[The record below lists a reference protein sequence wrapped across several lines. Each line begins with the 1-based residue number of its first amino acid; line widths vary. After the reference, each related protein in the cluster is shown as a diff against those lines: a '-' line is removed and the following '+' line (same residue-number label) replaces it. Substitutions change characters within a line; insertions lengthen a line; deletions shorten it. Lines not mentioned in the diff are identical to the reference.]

1 MFTSIKKTI
10 AVLDIGSSKIVSMVV
25 RPLNKDFEIIGVGKV
40 LSEGIKH
47 GIITDVKLARSA
59 IASAVYEAEK
69 MSEQPIDKVTVNVSN
84 SLTKSMLI
92 TIKTDF
98 SGNQILP
105 SDLKKLKE
113 IAFRK
118 VDLSKNEI
126 LVYKVLKHDL
136 DEMKDIIDPEF
147 MFANLLISYIH
158 IVTIPIKYL
167 INISSSL
174 LGCQLKISNFMISS
188 EASGIS
194 CLQDSETTA
203 GCVLIDIGG
212 GNADYVVYKEKKI
225 IETGVVPLG
234 GINITRDISEYFSIT
249 FEEAEKLKIL
259 HAGLKNVHPEEEKNV
274 QIRTTNG
281 NTSKQINKQ
290 MLNKVV
296 MARVSEIIEFVM
308 IRLREKKQH
317 RACLSRIIFTG
328 GTSKLNNLVPF
339 IEEKYKVSA
348 RIGSPNNI
356 TIKNGF
362 TEDPAFATVLGL
374 IKSSVN
380 KGNDYLG
387 YETSKVKKALSW
399 LKQNF

>member
-1 MFTSIKKTI
+1 MFTPIKKTI

-25 RPLNKDFEIIGVGKV
+25 RPSDNDFEIIGVGNV
-40 LSEGIKH
+40 ASEGIKH
-47 GIITDVKLARSA
+47 GIINDVKLARSA
-59 IASAVYEAEK
+59 IASSIYEAEK
-69 MSEQPIDKVTVNVSN
+69 MSEQTIDKVTVNVSN
-84 SLTKSMLI
+84 SLTKSIII

-98 SGNQILP
+98 GGNQILP
-105 SDLKKLKE
+105 ADLKKLKE
-113 IAFRK
+113 IAFSK
-118 VDLSKNEI
+118 IDLSKNEV

-136 DEMKDIIDPEF
+136 DEMKDISDPEF
-147 MFANLLISYIH
+147 MFASLLVSYIH

-174 LGCQLKISNFMISS
+174 LGCQLKISSFMISS

-194 CLQDSETTA
+194 CLQDSEITT

-225 IETGVVPLG
+225 IESGVVPLG

-259 HAGLKNVHPEEEKNV
+259 HSGLKHVHPEEEKNV
-274 QIRTTNG
+274 EVRSANG
-281 NTSKQINKQ
+281 NAPKQINKQ

-317 RACLSRIIFTG
+317 RACLGRIVFTG
-328 GTSKLNNLVPF
+328 GTSKLNNLAPF

-348 RIGSPNNI
+348 RVGTPNNVI
-356 TIKNGF
+356 IKNRF
-362 TEDPAFATVLGL
+362 ATDPVFSTVLGL
-374 IKSSVN
+374 IKHSANKSS
-380 KGNDYLG
+380 DYLG

>member
-1 MFTSIKKTI
+1 MFTSIKKTT

-25 RPLNKDFEIIGVGKV
+25 RPLDNDFEIIGVGNV

-47 GIITDVKLARSA
+47 GVINDVKLARSA

-69 MSEQPIDKVTVNVSN
+69 MSEQAIDKVIVNVSN
-84 SLTKSMLI
+84 SLTKSIII

-113 IAFRK
+113 IAFK
-118 VDLSKNEI
+118 KIDLSKNEV
-126 LVYKVLKHDL
+126 LVYKILKHDL

-147 MFANLLISYIH
+147 MFANLLVSYIY

-194 CLQDSETTA
+194 CLKESETTA

-212 GNADYVVYKEKKI
+212 GNADYVVYKERKI
-225 IETGVVPLG
+225 IEAGGVPLG
-234 GINITRDISEYFSIT
+234 GINITRDIAEYFSVT

-259 HAGLKNVHPEEEKNV
+259 HSGLKNVHPEEEKNV
-274 QIRTTNG
+274 EIRATNG
-281 NTSKQINKQ
+281 SALKQINKQ

-317 RACLSRIIFTG
+317 RACLSRIVLTG

-339 IEEKYKVSA
+339 IEEKYKISA
-348 RIGSPNNI
+348 RIGIPNNAI
-356 TIKNGF
+356 IKNGF
-362 TEDPAFATVLGL
+362 AEDPAFSTILGL
-374 IKSSVN
+374 IKNSAN
-380 KGNDYLG
+380 KGKDYLG